1 MCKRPAERA
10 AMRSSRSDISEMG
23 SPDPTPRT
31 ARRARG
37 LDPHIARVLALVIWM
52 ISGLGFAAISDF
64 ATMDALTL
72 AALALACFMPAVVV
86 SLGLLVAAATWSLSH
101 ETRHL
106 QGTIDELRQSLLQGE
121 AATAPRAVQGRAE
134 MDDLKAA
141 KAEAETELAMFF
153 SQRTR
158 PQPDAAAPVPLP
170 DQPQLFVEAPGQVSE
185 ALPDPDDLIR
195 ALNFPE
201 TEDDVAGFA
210 SMRVALA
217 NPRMSPLIRSAQDV
231 LTRLAQE
238 GIYMDDL
245 RPDRARTEFWRAFA
259 QGARGPLI
267 APLGGIRDRS
277 CLAITSGRMRSDP
290 EFRAAVHLFLREFDR
305 VFAAFEP
312 LADDNQITALA
323 ETRSAR
329 AFMLLGRVSGVFSR

>member
-1 MCKRPAERA
+1 
-10 AMRSSRSDISEMG
+10 MRSSRSDISDMQ
-23 SPDPTPRT
+23 DPASAPRQT
-31 ARRARG
+31 RRARG
-37 LDPHIARVLALVIWM
+37 MDPHLARVVALVLWIA
-52 ISGLGFAAISDF
+52 SGLGFAAIADF
-64 ATMDALTL
+64 GAMDALTL
-72 AALALACFMPAVVV
+72 AALALACFMPVVV
-86 SLGLLVAAATWSLSH
+86 ISLGLLVAVATWSLTH

-106 QGTIDELRQSLLQGE
+106 QGTIDELRKSLLQDK
-121 AATAPRAVQGRAE
+121 AAQSADAPQTQAL
-134 MDDLKAA
+134 DDLKAA
-141 KAEAETELAMFF
+141 QAEAETDLAMFF
-153 SQRTR
+153 SQRKR
-158 PQPDAAAPVPLP
+158 PSTGVTPPLP
-170 DQPQLFVEAPGQVSE
+170 DQQPLFAEPEGRLPE
-185 ALPDPDDLIR
+185 ALPPVETLIR

-210 SMRVALA
+210 AMRIALA
-217 NPRMSPLIRSAQDV
+217 NPRLSPLIRAAQDV

-259 QGARGPLI
+259 QGTRGPLV

-305 VFAAFEP
+305 VFATFEP
-312 LADDNQITALA
+312 TADDSQITALA
-323 ETRSAR
+323 DTRSAR